1 MADDR
6 HGLQPVNG
14 ERQPPA
20 RTATMLGWGLERG
33 KMECSP
39 FSMTIIMLPVHPAAG
54 RAAAATRQAVA
65 PLPRQ
70 HETLP
75 TRACNLLR
83 APAAACFEVGGWR
96 GGTAASAAGFRS
108 SGLTSTRR
116 QRRQVGTGA
125 GSLVS
130 RAGRAQHN
138 EEGMG
143 VGCRG
148 SLARVARAPTISRR
162 TSGPQ
167 TTTRSF
173 GYCLCKVGHFHRRD
187 AASTLHF
194 GYALRRRPAARA
206 VPGYECM

>member
-1 MADDR
+1 MGTRTRENGVLPFFHDD
-6 HGLQPVNG
+6 H
-14 ERQPPA
+14 
-20 RTATMLGWGLERG
+20 
-33 KMECSP
+33 
-39 FSMTIIMLPVHPAAG
+39 HAASASGG
-54 RAAAATRQAVA
+54 RA
-65 PLPRQ
+65 PRQ
-70 HETLP
+70 
-75 TRACNLLR
+75 RRGRRLLR
-83 APAAACFEVGGWR
+83 SRASTRRSPHVPATYSAPRRPLVSRLVGG
-96 GGTAASAAGFRS
+96 GVGTAASAAGVRS

-130 RAGRAQHN
+130 RADRAQHN

-206 VPGYECM
+206 VPGYACM